1 LHKVNVNK
9 TKIILYMFN
18 NQNDYLYDQSKISN
32 YIILI
37 SVISILSFFISL
49 RYSNLLI
56 YGQESNSK
64 YKDINITMF
73 NILVF
78 HVL

>member
-1 LHKVNVNK
+1 
-9 TKIILYMFN
+9 MFN

-37 SVISILSFFISL
+37 SAISILSFFISL

>member
-1 LHKVNVNK
+1 
-9 TKIILYMFN
+9 MFN

-37 SVISILSFFISL
+37 SVISILSFLISL
-49 RYSNLLI
+49 RYSNLII

-64 YKDINITMF
+64 SKVINITMF

>member
-1 LHKVNVNK
+1 
-9 TKIILYMFN
+9 MFN

-49 RYSNLLI
+49 RYSNLII

-64 YKDINITMF
+64 HKDINITMF
-73 NILVF
+73 NILGF